1 MYDSVSSHCGKI
13 WLFIRQIIPP
23 PLSSSMMD
31 TLFYSHYFI
40 AKKEGVK
47 GKFVNGFEYIGQ
59 YFLLFSD
66 DTARDH
72 FLLFSFRSHVLIVF
86 ALFVY
91 NQCNIT
97 FFSYLEFPLQLSLKV
112 CSAQSLA
119 ARNFHSNRVY
129 IFWQKK
135 LLHFN

>member
-1 MYDSVSSHCGKI
+1 MIQCPPIAEKYGYSSG
-13 WLFIRQIIPP
+13 RSPPP

-47 GKFVNGFEYIGQ
+47 GKFVNGFEYLGQ

-91 NQCNIT
+91 N
-97 FFSYLEFPLQLSLKV
+97 
-112 CSAQSLA
+112 
-119 ARNFHSNRVY
+119 
-129 IFWQKK
+129 
-135 LLHFN
+135 